1 MWEGTMLKNPVILK
15 LLCAA
20 FVGCLILPLGGLLFP
35 YLDVPV
41 LPFNALE
48 AVVSATL
55 GFGIAGFLGSA

>member
-1 MWEGTMLKNPVILK
+1 MVKNPVILK

-20 FVGCLILPLGGLLFP
+20 FVGCLILPLGSMLFP

-41 LPFNALE
+41 LPFSAIE